1 MKIHHIINSYSDKLG
16 GAEILVRSI
25 HKHLIQDD
33 FKSSIF
39 GLLKCSDDINDAQTA
54 NLETPYS
61 FRAFSAIKNYCIN
74 NVSDQDIIHAHLF
87 PANFFCS
94 IIKILGFT
102 NAKLITTE
110 HSTYNRRR
118 GKFWGKIIDKIIYK
132 SYDHII
138 SISNGTKKK
147 LIEWLPETKNRIIV
161 IKNGCTLKHKKPI
174 IREKNKSTIKLVS
187 VGALKTAK
195 NYELTI
201 KSIIH
206 IKDLDFKWTIAGDGA
221 LRNKLN
227 KEIEKLGLIDKIK
240 FIGRVDPIWP
250 LLEQSDIFIITSIW
264 EGFGMA
270 AVEAMNST
278 LPIVASDIPGLKE
291 IVGFEES
298 KCALFVNPLDDYD
311 ISNKIKELILSHD
324 LRIKLGINGFSLS
337 NNFKISKMLNEYTKL
352 YKNLKKAHN

>member
-1 MKIHHIINSYSDKLG
+1 MNS
-16 GAEILVRSI
+16 
-25 HKHLIQDD
+25 LIVE
-33 FKSSIF
+33 
-39 GLLKCSDDINDAQTA
+39 DINDAQTA

-161 IKNGCTLKHKKPI
+161 IKNGCALKHKKPI

-240 FIGRVDPIWP
+240 FIGRVDPIWT

-311 ISNKIKELILSHD
+311 ISIIKDIITLRPSHAFAQIRALFWIIFHPNIILSK
-324 LRIKLGINGFSLS
+324 RTYIK
-337 NNFKISKMLNEYTKL
+337 KIRNVTDSKMLNDIIFNKSIVYQ
-352 YKNLKKAHN
+352 YFVKNIKQYSNL